1 MRLKPFN
8 NNLTMACL
16 RCAAAPIAAP
26 LSLLPPPHAQMY
38 IGVRGVQANGDPS
51 CATSSSPLDTAM
63 LKGLLGDCDGRG
75 CASVGACGARRDR
88 VPVDTLHIS
97 LQRAEGRMLEP
108 VIELIARTGGM

>member
-8 NNLTMACL
+8 NNLIVASL
-16 RCAAAPIAAP
+16 RCAAVPTAAP
-26 LSLLPPPHAQMY
+26 FSLLPPPHAQMY

-75 CASVGACGARRDR
+75 CASGGACGARRDR
-88 VPVDTLHIS
+88 VPLDTLQIS
-97 LQRAEGRMLEP
+97 LQRAEGRQL
-108 VIELIARTGGM
+108 R